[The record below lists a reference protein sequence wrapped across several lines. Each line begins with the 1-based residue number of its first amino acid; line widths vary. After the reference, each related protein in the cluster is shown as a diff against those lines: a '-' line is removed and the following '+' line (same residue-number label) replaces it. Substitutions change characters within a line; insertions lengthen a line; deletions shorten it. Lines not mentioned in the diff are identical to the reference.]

1 MAVPDYAL
9 RLCRE
14 LDVNRVRYH
23 LDIAREGAI
32 IIAVAVPGDRWE
44 SGVLHNGNVEVER
57 FISRGVK
64 TG

>member
-1 MAVPDYAL
+1 
-9 RLCRE
+9 
-14 LDVNRVRYH
+14 VRYH

-57 FISRGVK
+57 FISQGVK
-64 TG
+64 AG